1 MCKFSN
7 YDSELRYAGLLTF
20 FWIGDRGL
28 NWPRI
33 ASRSGVTSQPVLVPW
48 KRKLGPWFFLIVTNN
63 LNAREAD
70 MWKYVDDTAISE
82 VVDKGRGSCIKQVGD
97 DLTKQARDESQISV
111 KQKEMQRALN
121 YLQK

>member
-1 MCKFSN
+1 M
-7 YDSELRYAGLLTF
+7 
-20 FWIGDRGL
+20 
-28 NWPRI
+28 
-33 ASRSGVTSQPVLVPW
+33 LVPW

-82 VVDKGRGSCIKQVGD
+82 VVDEGRASCIKQVGD
-97 DLTKQARDESQISV
+97 DLARQARDESQISV
-111 KQKEMQRALN
+111 KQKEMQGALY

>member
-7 YDSELRYAGLLTF
+7 YYSELHYAGLLTF
-20 FWIGDRGL
+20 YWIGDRGL

-33 ASRSGVTSQPVLVPW
+33 ASRSGITSQPVLVPW
-48 KRKLGPWFFLIVTNN
+48 KRKLGPWFFLIVSNN

-82 VVDKGRGSCIKQVGD
+82 VVDKGPGSCIKQVGD
-97 DLTKQARDESQISV
+97 DVARQARNESQISV

>member
-1 MCKFSN
+1 
-7 YDSELRYAGLLTF
+7 
-20 FWIGDRGL
+20 
-28 NWPRI
+28 
-33 ASRSGVTSQPVLVPW
+33 
-48 KRKLGPWFFLIVTNN
+48 
-63 LNAREAD
+63 

-97 DLTKQARDESQISV
+97 DLARQARDESQISV

>member
-20 FWIGDRGL
+20 CWIGDRGL

-33 ASRSGVTSQPVLVPW
+33 ASRSGATSQPVLVPW

-70 MWKYVDDTAISE
+70 MWKYVDDTTISE
-82 VVDKGRGSCIKQVGD
+82 VVDEGRASCIKQVGD
-97 DLTKQARDESQISV
+97 DLARQARDESQISV
-111 KQKEMQRALN
+111 KQKEMQGALY

>member
-7 YDSELRYAGLLTF
+7 YDSELCYAGLLTF
-20 FWIGDRGL
+20 YWIGDRGL

-33 ASRSGVTSQPVLVPW
+33 VSRSGITSQPVLVPG
-48 KRKLGPWFFLIVTNN
+48 KRKLGPWFFLIVSNN

-70 MWKYVDDTAISE
+70 MWKYVDDTTISE
-82 VVDKGRGSCIKQVGD
+82 VVDKGPGSCIKQVGD
-97 DLTKQARDESQISV
+97 DVARQARDESQISV